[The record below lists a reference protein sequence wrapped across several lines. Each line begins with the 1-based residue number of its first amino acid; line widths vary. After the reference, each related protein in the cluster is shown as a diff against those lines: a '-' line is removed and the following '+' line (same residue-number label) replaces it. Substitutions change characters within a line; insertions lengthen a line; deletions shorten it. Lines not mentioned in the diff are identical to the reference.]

1 MDAPLSTKRF
11 VVFKK
16 VTKHLKDTL
25 EKSEKVTTRE
35 INNRRV
41 SATPIKGFREASNS
55 SFFNLIDYYL
65 FILN

>member
-1 MDAPLSTKRF
+1 MK
-11 VVFKK
+11 
-16 VTKHLKDTL
+16 KHLKDTL

-55 SFFNLIDYYL
+55 SFFNLIDYYI
-65 FILN
+65 FILKEQLTLSDVLVND